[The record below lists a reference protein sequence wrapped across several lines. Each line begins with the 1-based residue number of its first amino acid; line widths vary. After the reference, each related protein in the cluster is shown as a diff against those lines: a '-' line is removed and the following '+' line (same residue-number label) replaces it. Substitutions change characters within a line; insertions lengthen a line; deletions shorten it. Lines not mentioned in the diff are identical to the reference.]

1 MDTSPGP
8 VLSSTC
14 AGSYA
19 TQPRQPRQ
27 VRKEATV
34 TGQCV
39 RSRFPGTDDN
49 RDPAIYPTPHR
60 FHPQDRT

>member
-1 MDTSPGP
+1 MAVEEFQIGNQTNPTP
-8 VLSSTC
+8 QCYHYLC

-19 TQPRQPRQ
+19 AQSRQPRQ

-39 RSRFPGTDDN
+39 RSRFPGT
-49 RDPAIYPTPHR
+49 
-60 FHPQDRT
+60 

>member
-1 MDTSPGP
+1 MT
-8 VLSSTC
+8 VILSVG

-39 RSRFPGTDDN
+39 RSRLPGTYN
-49 RDPAIYPTPHR
+49 RP
-60 FHPQDRT
+60 